1 MTARADHYDRDALL
15 QCAHGDLFGP
25 ANAQLPLPLPPML
38 MMDRIVEIR
47 EDGGKYGRGYV
58 RAQFDIHPD
67 LWFFACHFEGDPV
80 MPGSLGV
87 DALWQLVGFYLGW
100 LGLPGKGRAL
110 GAGRVAFSGQVKPSV
125 RMVEYQVDV
134 RRVIA
139 RKLVMGI
146 ADGVL
151 LADGKPIY
159 ETEEPRVGLFD
170 PADLD

>member
-1 MTARADHYDRDALL
+1 MSARADHYDRDALMR
-15 QCAHGDLFGP
+15 CAHGDLFGP
-25 ANAQLPLPLPPML
+25 DNAQLPLPPML

-47 EDGGKYGRGYV
+47 EDGGKHGRGFL
-58 RAQFDIHPD
+58 RAQFDIRPD

-125 RMVEYQVDV
+125 KTVEYQVDI

-159 ETEEPRVGLFD
+159 QTEELRVGLFD
-170 PADLD
+170 PKDLA